1 MNLNLKILNTTEDQG
16 RIQEFVQ
23 GLLIFLSFQGGG
35 AQHPLG
41 HENPL
46 KSIDFTGPGAS

>member
-1 MNLNLKILNTTEDQG
+1 MYSEI
-16 RIQEFVQ
+16 
-23 GLLIFLSFQGGG
+23 SPGGG

-46 KSIDFTGPGAS
+46 KPIDLTGPWGGA

>member
-1 MNLNLKILNTTEDQG
+1 LTGGYSEI
-16 RIQEFVQ
+16 
-23 GLLIFLSFQGGG
+23 SPGG

-46 KSIDFTGPGAS
+46 KPIYLTGPWGGGLVPIAPPEYASDG